1 MVTQSVDTN
10 PEVERFQISLLRKA
24 SVVKRF
30 ALMQSLTSTTIQL
43 SKRAIARSNPGLS
56 KRELDL
62 LFVKYHYGEKLAKQL
77 REYLNQ
83 NRDEKK

>member
-10 PEVERFQISLLRKA
+10 PEVEKFQISLLRKA
-24 SVVKRF
+24 SVAKRF

-43 SKRAIARSNPGLS
+43 SKRAIARANPGLS

-62 LFVKYHYGEKLAKQL
+62 LFVKYHYGNKLAEQL
-77 REYLNQ
+77 RFYLIRNG
-83 NRDEKK
+83 DE